1 MKTVQD
7 KRIFSLIDFNDD
19 YYAILNVDPKDLI
32 DETTIE
38 DRKRSIGENLDDMT
52 MKARKHN
59 RHVLEKAFHEQVKK
73 NHPDLFRGNERKLKE
88 DLFKK
93 IVFAHQV
100 LSDHEFR
107 KFYDTHGEYRIED
120 PIFQID
126 DSKVGI
132 FRHNSFENEVGST
145 IFLTALRCIPGSI
158 IKNVP
163 SVEGAHNYIW
173 EMTVEGLNFPLTVSI
188 VRDPEDMLKLIS
200 GKRKDNILPFKVYIF
215 VPFSKL
221 VVKKSQD
228 KQYTGKLGNVE
239 ILQGTITSI
248 QMQDHDLYEGV
259 VLEDTI
265 DYITGGKLMK
275 KIQEL
280 VAKDSMG
287 DLFGGYQK

>member
-1 MKTVQD
+1 
-7 KRIFSLIDFNDD
+7 
-19 YYAILNVDPKDLI
+19 
-32 DETTIE
+32 
-38 DRKRSIGENLDDMT
+38 
-52 MKARKHN
+52 
-59 RHVLEKAFHEQVKK
+59 
-73 NHPDLFRGNERKLKE
+73 
-88 DLFKK
+88 
-93 IVFAHQV
+93 
-100 LSDHEFR
+100 
-107 KFYDTHGEYRIED
+107 
-120 PIFQID
+120 
-126 DSKVGI
+126 
-132 FRHNSFENEVGST
+132 
-145 IFLTALRCIPGSI
+145 
-158 IKNVP
+158 
-163 SVEGAHNYIW
+163 
-173 EMTVEGLNFPLTVSI
+173 MTVEGLNFPLTVSI

-275 KIQEL
+275 KVQEL